1 MIFIQ
6 ISRFVKEG
14 FVLALDD
21 FGTGYSS
28 LSYLKRY
35 PLSVLKIDKSFVNEM
50 APGNANEALVT
61 TTITLAGNLN
71 MSCVAEGVETTKQ
84 YKALADMECDLVQGY
99 LISKPAPLDQVLGI
113 AKQKFRIEPRL

>member
-1 MIFIQ
+1 MDDSDNALRQIQ
-6 ISRFVKEG
+6 RFVNEG

-61 TTITLAGNLN
+61 TTITLASNLK
-71 MSCVAEGVETTKQ
+71 MTCIAEGVET
-84 YKALADMECDLVQGY
+84 KAQVDELKSKSCFLHQGY
-99 LISKPAPLDQVLGI
+99 FYAKPCTGQEIIPLLF
-113 AKQKFRIEPRL
+113 KSW

>member
-1 MIFIQ
+1 M
-6 ISRFVKEG
+6 KEG

-61 TTITLAGNLN
+61 TTITLANNLN
-71 MSCVAEGVETTKQ
+71 MSCVAEGVET
-84 YKALADMECDLVQGY
+84 KAQAEELIRKACYFHQGY
-99 LISKPAPLDQVLGI
+99 FYAKPCIAEEVAPLLF
-113 AKQKFRIEPRL
+113 KTW